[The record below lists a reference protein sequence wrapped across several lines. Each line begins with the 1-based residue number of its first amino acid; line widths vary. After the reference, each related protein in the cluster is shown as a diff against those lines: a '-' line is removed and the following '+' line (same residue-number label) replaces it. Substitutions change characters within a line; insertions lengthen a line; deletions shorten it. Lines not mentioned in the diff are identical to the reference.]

1 MEQSTPQ
8 WADLLWKRN
17 CFFIITL
24 AVVGTKQTTV
34 SGPFVKRKLFR
45 YNLSCRL
52 VITLVVVGT
61 KPTTVSGPFVKRK
74 YLFHSN
80 PSSCWNKA
88 HHSEWTF
95 REKEVVIHS
104 NPGCCWNKAH
114 HSEWTFQNGSSCFD
128 LILAVVGTKP
138 TTGSGGPFVKWKLLF
153 RYNPSFCWNKA
164 HNSEWS
170 FLEKKIVVSL

>member
-95 REKEVVIHS
+95 
-104 NPGCCWNKAH
+104 
-114 HSEWTFQNGSSCFD
+114 QNGSSCFD
-128 LILAVVGTKP
+128 LTLAVVGTKP
-138 TTGSGGPFVKWKLLF
+138 TTGSGPFVKWKLLF

-164 HNSEWS
+164 HHSEWS